1 MSWKKMILGE
11 QMPDKHDPRY
21 QQQYEKEVAAGRKT
35 ARFLRIDRAAAWLQR
50 VACRHPRRLFAILWV
65 TLCTLTMLNVQRV
78 VTVCSLQRD
87 SGATTATEQQEQALK
102 LKTTTHNDELQKS
115 DSIPGH

>member
-1 MSWKKMILGE
+1 
-11 QMPDKHDPRY
+11 
-21 QQQYEKEVAAGRKT
+21 
-35 ARFLRIDRAAAWLQR
+35 
-50 VACRHPRRLFAILWV
+50 
-65 TLCTLTMLNVQRV
+65 MLNVQRV
-78 VTVCSLQRD
+78 VTVCTLQHD